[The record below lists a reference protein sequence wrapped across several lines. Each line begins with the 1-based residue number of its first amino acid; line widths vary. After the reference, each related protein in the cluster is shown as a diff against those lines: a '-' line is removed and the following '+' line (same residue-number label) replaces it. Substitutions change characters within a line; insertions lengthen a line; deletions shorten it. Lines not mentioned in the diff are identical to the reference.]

1 MRSFH
6 NPSKQSSIEIQIPK
20 VCFIKSSNA
29 LECIKIWI
37 NDYSVNA
44 KQNII
49 LLFSYLLL
57 MMSKGWY
64 FTLHSLFLQILTL
77 IFCKMILLFAL
88 SEKDVLWGHIS
99 KIRNAV
105 NLWPF
110 HHFWKWKAILLFEP
124 CPLLIG
130 KREVLLPSINSWWK
144 TGAFN
149 WLFHRR
155 LAFLSDKGFGR
166 SVKRYCLAVV
176 SWRSFE

>member
-1 MRSFH
+1 MWSFH
-6 NPSKQSSIEIQIPK
+6 NPSKQSSRRSLGHKLIVLSETLETQIPK

-37 NDYSVNA
+37 NDCSVNA

-49 LLFSYLLL
+49 LLSSYLLL
-57 MMSKGWY
+57 KMSKRWY
-64 FTLHSLFLQILTL
+64 FTLHSLFFWQVLTS

-88 SEKDVLWGHIS
+88 SEKDILWGHIS

-105 NLWPF
+105 DFWPF

-149 WLFHRR
+149 
-155 LAFLSDKGFGR
+155 
-166 SVKRYCLAVV
+166 
-176 SWRSFE
+176 

>member
-1 MRSFH
+1 MTI
-6 NPSKQSSIEIQIPK
+6 PST
-20 VCFIKSSNA
+20 
-29 LECIKIWI
+29 
-37 NDYSVNA
+37 
-44 KQNII
+44 QNII
-49 LLFSYLLL
+49 FFSSYLLL

-64 FTLHSLFLQILTL
+64 SLCTLFFLQILTL

-105 NLWPF
+105 DFWPF
-110 HHFWKWKAILLFEP
+110 HHFWKWKAILSFEP

-130 KREVLLPSINSWWK
+130 KRGVLLPSINSWWK
-144 TGAFN
+144 TSAFN

>member
-1 MRSFH
+1 MTV
-6 NPSKQSSIEIQIPK
+6 PSTQNKTLFFYLAT
-20 VCFIKSSNA
+20 CFLRCQKDDIS
-29 LECIKIWI
+29 LCT
-37 NDYSVNA
+37 
-44 KQNII
+44 
-49 LLFSYLLL
+49 LF
-57 MMSKGWY
+57 
-64 FTLHSLFLQILTL
+64 FLQILTS

-105 NLWPF
+105 DFWPF

-124 CPLLIG
+124 CPLLIE

-144 TGAFN
+144 IGAFN

-166 SVKRYCLAVV
+166 SVNRYCLAVV